1 MKKLKL
7 ILLILVFALTAN
19 SQTDTI
25 IKSRV
30 DAQTMGGF
38 APSFYLDT
46 TDIMKTNIIYV
57 DAGYVGRISSDGSL
71 KAPYKTILAAQTYI
85 NTNSATLAT
94 AGNYPDSKYIVK
106 IAPNTYADNLVI
118 NNQKYLRY
126 EMAGSIISGTVDITT
141 SQQTGDYYSK
151 IEFWGGMSNRP
162 EKGDNG
168 EISGVITCTRN
179 NDALQYLS
187 FTGMEISDNLLFET
201 NGTWV
206 VFLNHAYFSNGSAFI
221 SGDFSGAGVPTV
233 LVESMGL
240 TRIKAHITDT
250 DASAT
255 NVALYDCSNTEFDL
269 INSSSTFGGI
279 LRNCTFKSDVTISAG
294 TYKID
299 NVSYKEITAQAEDL
313 TGATVNYLDW
323 ELSTD
328 GTLAGNLDTKTVSEK
343 AIKTFVA
350 ASITAEDLDFAGDAG
365 TGAVD
370 LDSQTFTIAGTA
382 NEIETTAANQ
392 TLTIG
397 LPTLTILPDGTTA
410 TTQSVGD
417 NSTKVATTA
426 YVDVLQLFQGLTW
439 DSDSDTYTRLG
450 SLVGIATSTSAGDDY
465 LPIQSDM
472 KRCLLQDDGTINYYI
487 DTDNP
492 IMKDGTTVTTSDTT
506 DGTTANKL
514 VDTGADFVTDG
525 IVAGQFAYN
534 STDDTYSIITA
545 VDDLNTLSLERD
557 IFVSGELYDIGTANF
572 GGADGQVMVETPKFY
587 FNHTLVS
594 TTNSWYISKYDL
606 PGYELHPAFW
616 KDGQQVDYRYMSA
629 FEGGMY
635 DASTGTMCAK
645 ASIPSSIYASGDKMT
660 SVAGTWAKTN
670 ETRAEYRTMAAQRG
684 TGWRQLDY
692 YLHSAVQLL
701 YLVEYANFNS
711 QTMIGGGR
719 SNLTGGGWTADSY
732 IGLTGLSI
740 PDGNGTN
747 SVMSGTLY
755 DIDGTGYATD
765 YMTYRGIEN
774 LFGNVWKMVDGITWD
789 GTWTGSAAAQP
800 VYVTNN
806 STYFA
811 DQVSTNM
818 QHLCDAPYIGAAS
831 DYIGNIVNVTG
842 FIPSAG
848 GGTATEE
855 ICDYY
860 YQYSEVGRDYWR
872 VVLVGGGAFYGGE
885 AGVFSLDAYGAWS
898 DGRVAYGGRLCF

>member
-1 MKKLKL
+1 MPFWVLAQNRP
-7 ILLILVFALTAN
+7 LVDAETFMGRDTSYFVNTLTAQN
-19 SQTDTI
+19 AYGVKTWMANPIFQNATPIINLKDLNATDLDINATI
-25 IKSRV
+25 NVNATDVGSGSEDIDFSIYQQVAGALLRTLFF
-30 DAQTMGGF
+30 DADVGLWFYPLGETTAPVSITTGGNLNMGATGIDDLQ
-38 APSFYLDT
+38 PSFNMWADADSDAGGDT
-46 TDIMKTNIIYV
+46 DETLTVTLTPNADPTLATWNWTNTQSAGYVFDDYVSSNPTPTAGDHLTNKTYV
-57 DAGYVGRISSDGSL
+57 DA
-71 KAPYKTILAAQTYI
+71 
-85 NTNSATLAT
+85 
-94 AGNYPDSKYIVK
+94 
-106 IAPNTYADNLVI
+106 LV
-118 NNQKYLRY
+118 
-126 EMAGSIISGTVDITT
+126 
-141 SQQTGDYYSK
+141 
-151 IEFWGGMSNRP
+151 
-162 EKGDNG
+162 
-168 EISGVITCTRN
+168 
-179 NDALQYLS
+179 
-187 FTGMEISDNLLFET
+187 
-201 NGTWV
+201 
-206 VFLNHAYFSNGSAFI
+206 
-221 SGDFSGAGVPTV
+221 
-233 LVESMGL
+233 
-240 TRIKAHITDT
+240 
-250 DASAT
+250 
-255 NVALYDCSNTEFDL
+255 
-269 INSSSTFGGI
+269 
-279 LRNCTFKSDVTISAG
+279 
-294 TYKID
+294 
-299 NVSYKEITAQAEDL
+299 TAQ
-313 TGATVNYLDW
+313 
-323 ELSTD
+323 
-328 GTLAGNLDTKTVSEK
+328 
-343 AIKTFVA
+343 
-350 ASITAEDLDFAGDAG
+350 DLDFAGDAG

-370 LDSQTFTIAGTA
+370 LDSQTFTLAGTA
-382 NEIETTAANQ
+382 NEVNTSAGSQ
-392 TLTIG
+392 TITIG
-397 LPTLTILPDGTTA
+397 LPDDVTIAGALTTVGTLDVQNTMTLGNDVANISGQINFIASDNDLGNVAINTSDQLVFTDFSGGVDVDGDFTASTIASDGLLTIGGAATIVTSGTILNGSDSLVDADAVYNYTNDSVTA
-410 TTQSVGD
+410 LRTDVNT
-417 NSTKVATTA
+417 NTA
-426 YVDVLQLFQGLTW
+426 AIIELQLSQGVTW
-439 DSDSDTYTRLG
+439 NSANDEYTRLG
-450 SLVGIATSTSAGDDY
+450 SLVGIATSVSAGDDY

-472 KRCLLQDDGTINYYI
+472 KRCLLADDGTVNYYI
-487 DTDNP
+487 DATNP
-492 IMKDGTTVTTSDTT
+492 IMKDGTTVTISDTT
-506 DGTTANKL
+506 DATTANKL
-514 VDTGADFVTDG
+514 VDSGADFVTDG
-525 IVAGQFAYN
+525 IAAGQFAYN

-872 VVLVGGGAFYGGE
+872 VVLVGGVANAGGR
-885 AGVFSLDAYGAWS
+885 AGVFSLAAIDAWS
-898 DGRVAYGGRLCF
+898 HAHVGFGGRLSY